1 MKRFFPLMAALGLA
15 ACAGSQTPAS
25 ASEPADASMPA
36 VGAANPAS
44 VYCVQQG
51 GKSEIRKNQDGSEY
65 GVCILP
71 DGKEVEEWAYYR
83 ANNGGN
89 GK

>member
-1 MKRFFPLMAALGLA
+1 M
-15 ACAGSQTPAS
+15 
-25 ASEPADASMPA
+25 
-36 VGAANPAS
+36 ANPAS
-44 VYCVQQG
+44 AYCVQQG

-65 GVCILP
+65 GVCILS
-71 DGKEVEEWAYYR
+71 DGKEVEEWAYFR

>member
-15 ACAGSQTPAS
+15 ACAGSHTTSAQAPAIGTPNPAS
-25 ASEPADASMPA
+25 A
-36 VGAANPAS
+36 
-44 VYCVQQG
+44 YCVQQG
-51 GKSEIRKNQDGSEY
+51 GKSEIRKNQDCSEY

-83 ANNGGN
+83 ANN
-89 GK
+89 K

>member
-1 MKRFFPLMAALGLA
+1 MKRFLPLMALATLA
-15 ACAGSQTPAS
+15 ACAGNQAVTSAPAA
-25 ASEPADASMPA
+25 ASEPA
-36 VGAANPAS
+36 VGMANPAS

-65 GVCILP
+65 GMCILP
-71 DGKEVEEWAYYR
+71 DGKAVEEWEYYR

-89 GK
+89 SK